1 MRYFSDE
8 MEGSRGKD
16 RKGGLSFD
24 ELRGTPISHK
34 PMRYVRITRSRR
46 FASLHSSYLLAA
58 DTAKE
63 RELSQWRR
71 SGSGLCSAENA
82 DGPSSFLP
90 NHSQAS
96 PFNITFQYCLSA
108 FSVLLYL
115 SSPTRRRHGPS
126 RATTRMPRR
135 KAADPPAPK
144 RRSRN
149 GCVNCRRRKIRCDE
163 GSPSCGYCR
172 ARSLTCSRGGVVL
185 KWEADYADNG
195 LAFGRQGVGP
205 AAGSQG

>member
-1 MRYFSDE
+1 MNFPSLFGALRYHTKRIDE
-8 MEGSRGKD
+8 ICQNYTKLFLHLG
-16 RKGGLSFD
+16 
-24 ELRGTPISHK
+24 
-34 PMRYVRITRSRR
+34 TRSIC
-46 FASLHSSYLLAA
+46 SLSSVN
-58 DTAKE
+58 TAKDS
-63 RELSQWRR
+63 ELSQWRR
-71 SGSGLCSAENA
+71 LVGLDFGSAESA

-96 PFNITFQYCLSA
+96 PFNITFQYRHSA
-108 FSVLLYL
+108 FSVLLLYL
-115 SSPTRRRHGPS
+115 SSPTLRRHGPS

-135 KAADPPAPK
+135 KAADPPSHK

-163 GSPSCGYCR
+163 GSPSCSYCR

-205 AAGSQG
+205 AARVHRADAALVYMC